1 MKNIKPLLIFFVA
14 SLIVVAVLQAAV
26 LYVLLNK
33 LETLSDY
40 EHTVT
45 DALVSNLEQLKYD
58 IVQVQQYITDSAAT
72 QAPDGIADAKKSAD
86 DAQKMLS
93 ELARLSPDMM
103 GVTQSLSPQIQRLFD
118 TGVKMVAAYG
128 ESREAG
134 NQIMKAPNDGFD
146 AQSEAAQATLVQLQ
160 TQIDALQMKTT
171 HEVDAKTDA
180 IAWISLSL
188 ALVVVVVA
196 LVGGRLI
203 YRNIMQILGGEPALG
218 NEAAHHLEDGDLTYI
233 VRVQDGDKDSLLAS
247 LARMRGRWTDV
258 ISGLNGQSM
267 LLSGGAA
274 QLTEQAGNLAISSDE
289 QSANAHRISA
299 NVEELSVTMAHMAAQ
314 ATGAFGQ
321 VAATGEAAMRTTRVL
336 QEVTDEIVSVEQSV
350 ALSAQRIEQLHL
362 QMAEINTIVTT
373 IREVANQTNL
383 LALNAAI
390 EAARAGEAGRGFAV
404 VADEVRKLADR
415 TTGSAKSIG
424 DMIEGVGQMTNDIVL
439 AIEQSVSRV
448 GSGVNLIATA
458 QNEMGQVL
466 SSSIDASKDMA
477 QIHDALDEISRN
489 TEDIAHAVEQVAASS
504 SNNSDLAKRVAATSG
519 NINQVAD
526 ALRSDTA
533 YFKLSKPGDDMT
545 LF

>member
-1 MKNIKPLLIFFVA
+1 MKNIKPLLLAFVTT
-14 SLIVVAVLQAAV
+14 LIAVAVFQAII
-26 LYVLLNK
+26 LYTLLNK
-33 LETLSDY
+33 LEALSVY
-40 EHTVT
+40 EHGVT
-45 DALVSNLEQLKYD
+45 DHLVRNVATLKYD
-58 IVQVQQYITDSAAT
+58 IMQIQQFISDSAAT
-72 QAPDGIADAKKSAD
+72 QAPDGIAEAKKAEQ
-86 DAQKMLS
+86 DAQKNIT
-93 ELARLSPDMM
+93 ELTKLAPEMM
-103 GVTQSLSPQIQRLFD
+103 GVAQSLSQQVLQLHT

-128 ESREAG
+128 ESRDAG
-134 NQIMKAPNDGFD
+134 IQMMRAPKDGFD
-146 AQSEAAQATLVQLQ
+146 ARSESAQSLVDQLQ
-160 TQIDALQMKTT
+160 VQVNALQKNTAT
-171 HEVDAKTDA
+171 EVDAKTNA
-180 IAWISLSL
+180 IAWVSLSL
-188 ALVVVVVA
+188 ALVLVVVA
-196 LVGGRLI
+196 LVGGFLI
-203 YRNIMQILGGEPALG
+203 YRNIMKILGGEPALG
-218 NEAAHHLEDGDLTYI
+218 YEAAQHLEDGDLTYI
-233 VRVQDGDKDSLLAS
+233 VRVQDGDKASLLAS

-267 LLSGGAA
+267 LLSGGAS
-274 QLTEQAGNLAISSDE
+274 QLMEQAGNLASSSDE
-289 QSANAHRISA
+289 ESANAHRISA
-299 NVEELSVTMAHMAAQ
+299 NVEELSVTMAHMATQ

-350 ALSAQRIEQLHL
+350 ALSAERIEQLHL
-362 QMAEINTIVTT
+362 QMAEINSIVTT

-424 DMIEGVGQMTNDIVL
+424 DMIEGVGQMTNEIVQ

-448 GSGVNLIATA
+448 GSGVALIATA
-458 QNEMGQVL
+458 QTEMAQVL
-466 SSSIDASKDMA
+466 ASSIDASKDMA

-489 TEDIAHAVEQVAASS
+489 TEDIARAVEQVASSS
-504 SNNSDLAKRVAATSG
+504 SNNAESAKMLSATSA

>member
-1 MKNIKPLLIFFVA
+1 MKNIKPLLLAFVA
-14 SLIVVAVLQAAV
+14 TLIIVAVFQAV
-26 LYVLLNK
+26 ILYYLLNK
-33 LETLSDY
+33 LEALSDY
-40 EHTVT
+40 EHGVT
-45 DALVSNLEQLKYD
+45 DHLVQNVVQLKYD
-58 IVQVQQYITDSAAT
+58 IVQIQQFITDSAAT
-72 QAPDGIADAKKSAD
+72 QEADGVVDAKKAEQ
-86 DAQKMLS
+86 DAQKNIAELS
-93 ELARLSPDMM
+93 QLSPEMM
-103 GVTQSLSPQIQRLFD
+103 GVAQTLSQQIQQLLD

-134 NQIMKAPNDGFD
+134 NQIMKAPQAGFD
-146 AQSEAAQATLVQLQ
+146 AQSEAAQALVDQLQ
-160 TQIDALQMKTT
+160 VQIDALQVRTVT
-171 HEVDAKTDA
+171 EVDAKTNA
-180 IAWISLSL
+180 IAWISVSL
-188 ALVVVVVA
+188 ALVLVAVA
-196 LVGGRLI
+196 LLGGVLI
-203 YRNIMQILGGEPALG
+203 YRNIMKILGGEPSLG
-218 NEAAHHLEDGDLTYI
+218 YEAAHYLENGDLTY
-233 VRVQDGDKDSLLAS
+233 VVQVQDGDKDSLLAS

-267 LLSGGAA
+267 LLSGGAG
-274 QLTEQAGNLAISSDE
+274 QLMAQAGNLAASSDE
-289 QSANAHRISA
+289 QSANAHRISD
-299 NVEELSVTMAHMAAQ
+299 NVDALSVTMANMAVQ

-336 QEVTDEIVSVEQSV
+336 QGVTDEIVSVEQSV
-350 ALSAQRIEQLHL
+350 ALSAERIEQLHL
-362 QMAEINTIVTT
+362 QMAEINSIVTT

-424 DMIEGVGQMTNDIVL
+424 EMIEGVGQMTNEIVQ

-448 GSGVNLIATA
+448 GSGVSLIATA
-458 QNEMGQVL
+458 QTEMSQVL

-477 QIHDALDEISRN
+477 QIHDALDEISKN
-489 TEDIAHAVEQVAASS
+489 TEDIARAVEQVAASS
-504 SNNSDLAKRVAATSG
+504 SNNAESAKLVSNTSA